1 MVVTVAPP
9 LPKST
14 ITSSKN
20 DYLLVAIRR
29 SGTTHLLLGL
39 SHDFLIIIKEE
50 SRDEEDHTS
59 YLANINSPVPSIITW
74 R

>member
-50 SRDEEDHTS
+50 SDDEDHTS
-59 YLANINSPVPSIITW
+59 CLANINLPVPSIITW